1 MQASDFHWRDG
12 LVPMPYAPRTPEW
25 VTERVK
31 HVGASEIGALI
42 GVCPPSW
49 QMTPLR
55 IYREKTGEVEP
66 NKASWVMDVGSHNE
80 SLIARKWAE
89 REGVD
94 IIEVPTVYDRD
105 KPWRAV
111 SLDRIAFID
120 GEPVIVEIKWSGET
134 FLEVPAH
141 YACQI
146 LYQMAVTGIHKA
158 IMVAASGR
166 VEPYSFPVEWRPELA
181 EHILEHVDLFWNEN
195 VLARV
200 PPDPTSYEERMEVA
214 KMLLAESDKSVEASL
229 ELDALIDAAIEA
241 DEVLKDAETEKR
253 DAYAALTEAMAEE
266 GVSRV
271 MGSKGVAKF
280 NRRKGSIRYAQAV
293 KRLGI
298 AEADLEVDRGP
309 DTSFVTISKPKGGV

>member
-1 MQASDFHWRDG
+1 MQASEFTWRDG
-12 LVPMPYAPRTPEW
+12 LVPILYPPRSPEW
-25 VTERVK
+25 VAERRN

-55 IYREKTGEVEP
+55 IYREKTGELEP

-89 REGVD
+89 QMGVD
-94 IIEVPTVYDRD
+94 IIEVPTVFDRD

-111 SLDRIAFID
+111 SIDRIAFIE

-134 FLEVPAH
+134 FHEVPPH
-141 YACQI
+141 YECQI

-166 VEPYSFPVEWRPELA
+166 VEPYAFPVEWRHELA
-181 EHILEHVDLFWNEN
+181 DHILDHVDLFWNEN
-195 VLARV
+195 VIARV

-229 ELDALIDAAIEA
+229 ELDALIDAALEA
-241 DEVLKDAETEKR
+241 DEIFKDAEAEKR

-266 GVSRV
+266 GAARV
-271 MGSKGVAKF
+271 VGAKGVAKLQ
-280 NRRKGSIRYAQAV
+280 RRKGSIRYSQAV

-298 AEADLEVDRGP
+298 PEADLEADRGP
-309 DTSFVTISKPKGGV
+309 ETAFVTISKTKGGV